1 MLACVRTSLYDKL
14 ERQPFLRDLLLLQML
29 PEIQLAAGL
38 LAKQEL
44 D

>member
-14 ERQPFLRDLLLLQML
+14 ECQPFLRHLLLQMVT
-29 PEIQLAAGL
+29 EIQLAAGL